1 MSAVLTKKP
10 GADYATQL
18 TFPAV
23 FAEQAKANNLASMYY
38 PVAKGNSVELMKG
51 SGLQYDYHEQK
62 RLDAHRRCLNG
73 VKDNK
78 ASMARYLSSHAN
90 YILPKPVLGQRK
102 YANPSNGNQA
112 DIYSARPVFGFSG
125 GDMYS
130 SLRGGI
136 RTEEGQKWAMAK
148 LKERIP
154 QLDAIKAAKEAFLM
168 GIPSSAEEGTL
179 QEISNIT
186 AKVELYG
193 LLQRVEADVEQGV
206 VNGETMKASQS
217 ALKLLFAFTPYAIVR
232 ELEELTQKTEYLS
245 TALSTIVDEADGGVA
260 QSVAGRA
267 ILKNAEYLAGLYEKM
282 NDYLKRMNGVVGRP
296 RKEREKLS
304 AVFIKSLGFAGLL
317 RNLPFMSARVRQQ
330 IQQAEEANPN
340 ANPEGDED
348 VEPDAKHDDDE
359 DDDDDDDDG
368 KQEDNRTFEQ
378 KASDDF
384 QRYMG
389 REPKFDRDNRQKFG
403 YKSGAFLGEAFVDDD
418 GKAAQPAP
426 RSNMASAEMSVEE
439 VEQASPS
446 FESKHEEVED
456 VEEEFDITDDDQRN
470 SRMNYLESLLE
481 PLDQLKRK
489 GEKYD
494 KAEFKKLADEYNML
508 AEFDEDITER
518 RTERKAK
525 AAAAKAAAEKKAAK
539 ERAEAR
545 FEKLSPFEKMVLSQ
559 NEQQSVE
566 EARRY
571 AENPQGIKPSVHTRD
586 GRVLSLEE
594 YEKEK
599 QEEGDRLEKELMGMF
614 EDEEKEEPK
623 LEPEPKPLPKL
634 KPILKPTPSAAASS
648 ALSGLVPSSSD
659 RTMKLLKATS
669 SKEKR
674 LNEKL
679 ERLIKKYKAKEA
691 ENAENP
697 TDELAEE
704 LEELENEYV
713 MTKTEIDETKE
724 LLLKLVPDV
733 DKVVRDLSTRTKVK
747 VAKDKSEGAISR
759 VEVDAAVSAGRLP
772 LNKKEEQDYNRIQK
786 AINELPPWIKKD
798 SFSSP
803 EKRREFMENAVRFGY
818 YKPTKATEGNIVAR
832 VKGAMKSI
840 GNDIVN
846 LYKDMQI
853 YKDRIAA
860 RKAERGL

>member
-23 FAEQAKANNLASMYY
+23 FAEQAKADNIASKYY
-38 PVAKGNSVELMKG
+38 PVAKGNGVELMKG

-78 ASMARYLSSHAN
+78 ASTARYLNSHAN
-90 YILPKPVLGQRK
+90 YVLPKPVLGQRV

-112 DIYSARPVFGFSG
+112 DIYSNRPVFGFSG
-125 GDMYS
+125 GDAYS
-130 SLRGGI
+130 SLKGGV
-136 RTEEGQKWAMAK
+136 RTEEGQKWAMNK

-168 GIPSSAEEGTL
+168 GVPPSAAEGTL
-179 QEISNIT
+179 QEISDIT
-186 AKVELYG
+186 SKVELYG

-232 ELEELTQKTEYLS
+232 EVEELTEKTGFLAS
-245 TALSTIVDEADGGVA
+245 ALNTIVEEADGGVG

-317 RNLPFMSARVRQQ
+317 RNLPFMSAKVREQ
-330 IQQAEEANPN
+330 IQKAEKANPN
-340 ANPEGDED
+340 ANPEGEED
-348 VEPDAKHDDDE
+348 IEPEAKHDDDG
-359 DDDDDDDDG
+359 DDDDKDDG
-368 KQEDNRTFEQ
+368 KGDKDEDDGKGDKPN
-378 KASDDF
+378 
-384 QRYMG
+384 
-389 REPKFDRDNRQKFG
+389 FDRDNRQTLG
-403 YKSGAFLGEAFVDDD
+403 YNSGAFLGESLVDDD

-426 RSNMASAEMSVEE
+426 RSNMQSAEMSVEE

-446 FESKHEEVED
+446 FESKYEEVGDYEED
-456 VEEEFDITDDDQRN
+456 VEDEGLEKEFDIDDDEQRY
-470 SRMNYLESLLE
+470 SRMVYLESLIIPLE
-481 PLDQLKRK
+481 KLKRA
-489 GEKYD
+489 GENYD
-494 KAEFKKLADEYNML
+494 KAERKRLVEEYNML
-508 AEFDEDITER
+508 ADYDEELDKQRAEKT
-518 RTERKAK
+518 AK
-525 AAAAKAAAEKKAAK
+525 AAVEKAAAEKAAKKAAK
-539 ERAEAR
+539 EKAEAR
-545 FEKLSPFEKMVLSQ
+545 FEKLSSEERASRIQ
-559 NEQQSVE
+559 NERRSVE
-566 EARRY
+566 AARLEAKSPHNVQNLI
-571 AENPQGIKPSVHTRD
+571 EMRD
-586 GRVLSLEE
+586 GRMLTLKE
-594 YEKEK
+594 YEEEDKEY
-599 QEEGDRLEKELMGMF
+599 EDNFEKSIMGLF
-614 EDEEKEEPK
+614 DDDDEKKEEPK
-623 LEPEPKPLPKL
+623 LEPEPKPLPKPKPNL
-634 KPILKPTPSAAASS
+634 KP
-648 ALSGLVPSSSD
+648 
-659 RTMKLLKATS
+659 MKLLKATGA
-669 SKEKR
+669 KQQR

-713 MTKTEIDETKE
+713 MLKTEIDENKE
-724 LLLKLVPDV
+724 LLLKSLSDV
-733 DKVVRDLSTRTKVK
+733 NKVVKDFSTKAKVK

-772 LNKKEEQDYNRIQK
+772 LNKKEEKDYNRIQK
-786 AINELPPWIKKD
+786 AISELPPWIKKD

-803 EKRREFMENAVRFGY
+803 EKQREFMENAVRFGY

-853 YKDRIAA
+853 YKERIAE